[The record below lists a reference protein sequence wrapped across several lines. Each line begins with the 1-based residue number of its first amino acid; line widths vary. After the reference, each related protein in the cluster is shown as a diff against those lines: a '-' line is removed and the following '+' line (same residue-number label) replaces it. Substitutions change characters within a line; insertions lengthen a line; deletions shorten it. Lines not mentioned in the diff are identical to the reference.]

1 MALNPFFL
9 QGSKSEQN
17 LIQQLINE
25 QLRMYGVEIVYMPRN
40 YIGTTKIIREN
51 ILAKFDDNYLLE
63 AYVAN
68 YQGFGGAGDIL
79 TKFGVQARD
88 ELSLIISKERYEDFI
103 SPFLIGDPEIVIGTR
118 PCEGDLI
125 YFPLTDTIY
134 EIKFVEHEVE
144 FYQLNK
150 TYVYELRCE
159 VFEYEDEIIDTG
171 VDEVDDNFLSR
182 GYAVKLTLVGIGSTA
197 TAITSLRTGSVT
209 DIYINNSGTNY
220 SSTPTVAI
228 STSPSGGNAT
238 ARAVM
243 SRNDQTGKLYLS
255 DVLITNPGYGYTEL
269 PTIRFIGGGGTG
281 IAATAGIS
289 TQYSVGIVT
298 ITSGG
303 SNYVVNPTVTFV
315 GNVGVG
321 TSATAN
327 AYITSGVVT
336 SIVLTNAGFGYT
348 QTPTILIGDPAG
360 VGTGNFTPLETVT
373 GAASSATALVKNW
386 DYDTKILYVSNLT
399 KKFSVGEIIVGSAS
413 TLKYP
418 GIGFTG
424 SYIIAAIDESYDL
437 DNTDFVDVFNQN
449 EEFEQ
454 EGDLIIDFDQLNP
467 FGEYGNMGDRF

>member
-17 LIQQLINE
+17 LVQQLINE
-25 QLRMYGVEIVYMPRN
+25 QLRMYGVEIIYMPRQYLSN
-40 YIGTTKIIREN
+40 KDIIREN
-51 ILAKFDDNYLLE
+51 ILAKFDDNFAIE

-79 TKFGVQARD
+79 TKFGVQAKD
-88 ELSLIISKERYEDFI
+88 ELSLILSKERYEDFI
-103 SPFLIGDPEIVIGTR
+103 SPFLVGDPDVILSTR
-118 PCEGDLI
+118 PAEGDLI

-171 VDEVDDNFLSR
+171 VEEVDDNFLSR

-209 DIYINNSGTNY
+209 DIYINDSGINY
-220 SSTPTVAI
+220 TSTPIVAI
-228 STSPSGGNAT
+228 TTSPSGGNAS
-238 ARAVM
+238 AIAVM
-243 SRNDQTGKLYLS
+243 STNEQTGFKYLS
-255 DVLITNPGYGYTEL
+255 DVLITNPGYGYTVE

-281 IAATAGIS
+281 IAVTVGIS
-289 TQYSVGIVT
+289 TLYSVGIVT

-303 SNYVVNPTVTFV
+303 SNYVTNPTVTFT
-315 GNVGVG
+315 GNVGSG
-321 TSATAN
+321 ISATAN
-327 AYITSGVVT
+327 AYITAGVVT
-336 SIVLTNAGFGYT
+336 SIILTNAGLGYLEN
-348 QTPTILIGDPAG
+348 PTITISDPAG
-360 VGTGNFTPLETVT
+360 IGTGNFTPLETVT
-373 GAASSATALVKNW
+373 GSATSTTALVKNW
-386 DYDTKILYVSNLT
+386 DYDTKILYVSNLSGN
-399 KKFSVGEIIVGSAS
+399 FVVGEVLVGSAS
-413 TLKYP
+413 TIRYP

-424 SYIIAAIDESYDL
+424 SYVISSIEVSHDL
-437 DNTDFVDVFNQN
+437 DNNDFIDIYSQN
-449 EEFEQ
+449 DEFE
-454 EGDLIIDFDQLNP
+454 EAGDDVIDFTQSNP